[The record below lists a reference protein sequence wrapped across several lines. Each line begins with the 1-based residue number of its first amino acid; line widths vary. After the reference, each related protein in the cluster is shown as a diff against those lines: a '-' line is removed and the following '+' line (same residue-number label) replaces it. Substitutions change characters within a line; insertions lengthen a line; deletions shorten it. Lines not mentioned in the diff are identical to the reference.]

1 MNPERKTQ
9 LTVALFGEL
18 ISSTGTT
25 RRLLVVPINI
35 KIKKEIIVFL
45 GG

>member
-1 MNPERKTQ
+1 MNPVRNVQ

-18 ISSTGTT
+18 ISSTGTI

-35 KIKKEIIVFL
+35 KIKKKIIVFL

>member
-1 MNPERKTQ
+1 MNSERKMH

-18 ISSTGTT
+18 VSPTGTT